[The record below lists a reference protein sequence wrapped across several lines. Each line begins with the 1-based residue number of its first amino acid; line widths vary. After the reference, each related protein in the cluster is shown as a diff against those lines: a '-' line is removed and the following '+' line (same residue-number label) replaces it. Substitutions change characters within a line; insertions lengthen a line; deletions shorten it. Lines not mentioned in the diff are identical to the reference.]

1 MHLGQTQA
9 LHSKH
14 MVEESIVNKSYLW
27 DISNNMIDM
36 IIINPQGTESVAI
49 ESAYQN

>member
-1 MHLGQTQA
+1 
-9 LHSKH
+9 
-14 MVEESIVNKSYLW
+14 MVEEGIVNKRYLW